1 MVRAAKSTASKQT
14 TTPATVAPVENVV
27 VQATASSEKKT
38 KKAKAES
45 KTEAPAQVA
54 STTVEQSATE
64 ATVTEPVSSP
74 LSVKMTEFDA
84 KLQQLSSIFSTV
96 KSEFKSLSKEIQREM
111 KAAQKSS
118 SKKTKRSGNRQPSGF
133 VKPTLISE
141 ELAQFL
147 GKTSGTEMARTA
159 VSKEINQ
166 YIRAN
171 NLQDKDNGRKI
182 NPDAK
187 LTQLLKLTSADEL
200 TYFNLQ
206 RFMKNHFMKKDASVV
221 SAATA

>member
-1 MVRAAKSTASKQT
+1 MVRTKSATKSTTITSAVS
-14 TTPATVAPVENVV
+14 AAPIENVV
-27 VQATASSEKKT
+27 
-38 KKAKAES
+38 
-45 KTEAPAQVA
+45 
-54 STTVEQSATE
+54 VEQSATASAKKTKKPKAE
-64 ATVTEPVSSP
+64 SNTETPVVSVSVSAPTDQVVEPSTVSP

-96 KSEFKSLSKEIQREM
+96 KSEFKVLSKEIQREV

-147 GKTSGTEMARTA
+147 GKASGTEMARTS

-187 LTQLLKLTSADEL
+187 LTQLLKLTTEDEL

-206 RFMKNHFMKKDASVV
+206 RFMKNHFMKKDTTLAPV
-221 SAATA
+221 ATSTA